1 MAVSLFLIALIG
13 AIAFYQSIHGL
24 FSAMIM
30 CVITVLSLAFAF
42 ALHEY
47 VALEFLIQ
55 WKPDFALP
63 LSLAICFA
71 VPLIVLRVAL
81 DGLLRRSCLLP
92 SIVDRAGGVAF
103 GVITGLC
110 IMGVVGLAVQM
121 LPFGEPFLG
130 FRQINPKD
138 EKFDPKAE
146 PDGLLLGPDRFAV
159 GVASMLSNGV
169 FSGAREWRVD
179 HPDYVR
185 EVGWNQTV
193 PRDVR
198 CLAPRTAIDF
208 VSMVREHYVY
218 RIASGTDPS
227 GRPVREQAE
236 PDPDFGHKS
245 GRELWAVKFRPSGE
259 AQDED
264 GRHRFAPY
272 QIRLVG
278 RGRFGAMEQY
288 HPIAVLDTKKTQRF
302 LVARQEHT
310 QTIWAA
316 GELYAPATDGTI
328 SVVFELPTVG
338 STGKGQAFEPV
349 FLEYKMGARAAVKV
363 TSDAPPPVAPEE
375 TAPPPP
381 SDRDGTGRPR
391 AEGRGRTHGA
401 DVTGASFGNAL
412 PHAGVHFTSVADTET
427 RDGEL
432 ISGHVISTLETSG
445 AGEPLHRLKVPE
457 GKALL
462 QVDALNLRAGSLLG
476 QARSFAVKT
485 VRNYLV
491 TDESGAPYK
500 ICGQI
505 AVADVGGQRV
515 MEVQYFPEVIG
526 TVGGVRDFQ
535 RIKDWHLKGDY
546 ELYFLFVVESGRKIT
561 RFSTTG
567 QRGGE
572 DISDLNLVAP

>member
-13 AIAFYQSIHGL
+13 AVAFYQSIHGL

-30 CVITVLSLAFAF
+30 CVITVLSLVFAF

-47 VALEFLIQ
+47 VALEWLIQ

-63 LSLAICFA
+63 LSLAICFV
-71 VPLIVLRVAL
+71 VPLVTLRLTL
-81 DGLLRRSCLLP
+81 DALLRRSCLLP
-92 SIVDRAGGVAF
+92 SIVDRVGGVAF
-103 GVITGLC
+103 GLVTALC
-110 IMGVVGLAVQM
+110 IMGVVGVALQM

-130 FRQINPKD
+130 FRQIKVKD

-146 PDGLLLGPDRFAV
+146 PNGLLFSPDRFAV
-159 GVASMLSNGV
+159 RLASLFSSGV
-169 FSGAREWRVD
+169 FSGEREWRLE
-179 HPDYVR
+179 HPDYVT
-185 EVGWNQTV
+185 EIGWNQTA

-198 CLAPRTAIDF
+198 CLAPRDAIQF
-208 VSMVREHYVY
+208 VSMVRENYVY
-218 RIASGTDPS
+218 RITTGVNEMGNT
-227 GRPVREQAE
+227 VNEKAE
-236 PDPDFGHKS
+236 PDPTYGKEG
-245 GRELWAVKFRPSGE
+245 GRELWAVTFKPTSD

-264 GRHRFAPY
+264 GKHRFALY

-278 RGRFGAMEQY
+278 RGRFGVMEQF
-288 HPIAVLDTKKTQRF
+288 HPIAVFDTKKHQRF
-302 LVARQEHT
+302 LVRRDERGKT
-310 QTIWAA
+310 KWAA
-316 GELYAPATDGTI
+316 SELYTPAADGSI
-328 SVVFELPTVG
+328 SVVFELPEVG
-338 STGKGQAFEPV
+338 PVSKGHAFEPV

-363 TSDAPPPVAPEE
+363 TSDALPPAVAEE
-375 TAPPPP
+375 TPPLP
-381 SDRDGTGRPR
+381 SERDGAGRPGP
-391 AEGRGRTHGA
+391 ETRGRTHGA

-412 PHAGVHFTSVADTET
+412 PHAGVYFTSVADAEM

-462 QVDALNLRAGSLLG
+462 QVDVVNLRAGSLLG
-476 QARSFAVKT
+476 QAKSFAVKT
-485 VRNYLV
+485 VKNYLV
-491 TDESGAPYK
+491 TDESGAQYK

-505 AVADVGGQRV
+505 AVADVGGRRV

-526 TVGGVRDFQ
+526 SLGGVRGFQ
-535 RIKDWHLKGDY
+535 RIKDWSLKGDY
-546 ELYFLFVVESGRKIT
+546 ELYFLFVVDSGRKIT

-567 QRGGE
+567 ERGGE